1 VDFVRGRI
9 LTEGNLLANIWSLAW
24 PVMLSMFFQTLYNAV
39 DAFWVSRFSP
49 DAMAAVSIS
58 QLTLFVMISLSMGIT
73 VGSGVLMAMAIG
85 RRDIIEAERI
95 LGQSFVLSAIAGAVF
110 TAISLLFR
118 RPLLSASGATG
129 GILPLALVY
138 FTIIASGSMLVFLLF
153 SVLFAFNSQGD
164 NKTVT
169 VLFSISTAVNAI
181 LDPVLIFG
189 WAGFPALGI
198 AGAAIATLFLQ
209 ALVLVAGLV
218 ILRRANMLVAF
229 RFSRLGLRWASVKK
243 VLNIGFPA
251 ALTNVVGP
259 LSLAALTAIIAGRF
273 REAGATSFSIG
284 FRAEFFAYLPAVG
297 FGVSALA
304 LLGQNTGAR
313 RFDRVRSAY
322 RLSLALAFGA
332 ATLLGLLAAAFRE
345 RIIGVFTSDPQ
356 VASYA
361 RAYFLSVP
369 FSYGLF
375 ATVFVEIMSLQG
387 MGRSWGG
394 FLLALLRAA
403 LVASSA
409 YLLLQVLRVPLLGGW
424 LAVATIN
431 LLLAALGYLLVRSNL
446 RSLEIQAPAWSGL
459 PETPA
464 AEARAGAGARP
475 AFSGEEPRPSPA
487 MRGLARAGGTRLP
500 HRLPLRL

>member
-1 VDFVRGRI
+1 MRGRI
-9 LTEGNLLANIWSLAW
+9 LTEGNLLSNIWALAW

-39 DAFWVSRFSP
+39 DAFWVGKLSP

-58 QLTLFVMISLSMGIT
+58 QVTLFVMISLSIGIT

-85 RRDIIEAERI
+85 RRDIVEAERI
-95 LGQSFVLSAIAGAVF
+95 LGQSFVLSAIAGALF
-110 TAISLLFR
+110 TTISLAFR
-118 RPLLSASGATG
+118 HQLLAASGATG
-129 GILPLALVY
+129 GILPLALLY
-138 FTIIASGSMLVFLLF
+138 FTITAGGSLLIFLLF

-198 AGAAIATLFLQ
+198 AGAAFATLFSQ
-209 ALVLVAGLV
+209 ALVLVAGVV
-218 ILRRANMLVAF
+218 ILRKADMLVTF
-229 RFSRLGLRWASVKK
+229 RLSRLGLRWASVKK

-304 LLGQNTGAR
+304 LLGQNAGAR
-313 RFDRVRSAY
+313 RFDRVRGAH

-332 ATLLGLLAAAFRE
+332 ATLLGLLAAAFQKP
-345 RIIGVFTSDPQ
+345 IIALFTADPQ
-356 VASYA
+356 ITAYA
-361 RAYFLSVP
+361 RAYFLTVP

-375 ATVFVEIMSLQG
+375 AVVSVEIMSLQG
-387 MGRSWGG
+387 IGRSWSG

-403 LVASSA
+403 AVVTAA
-409 YLLLQVLRVPLLGGW
+409 FFLLHVLRQPLFSGW
-424 LAVATIN
+424 LAVAAVN
-431 LLLAALGYLLVRSNL
+431 LLMAGVGYRLARSNL
-446 RSLEIQAPAWSGL
+446 RSLETQAPAWSAL
-459 PETPA
+459 PETQD
-464 AEARAGAGARP
+464 AETPAGAMPAPGDAGP
-475 AFSGEEPRPSPA
+475 AFSGAGSALEPEPVSDQSP
-487 MRGLARAGGTRLP
+487 L
-500 HRLPLRL
+500 